1 MGERMKW
8 DMETIPK
15 EAFLELIRQGK
26 VVRTPASHGGVVH
39 EVLRFLERN
48 AATADAIA
56 DALKVPRKTVLNAIN
71 HLRQRHNKRII
82 RYYNPNDR
90 KYYYVLE
97 EEEERR

>member
-1 MGERMKW
+1 MERGIKG

-15 EAFLELIRQGK
+15 EAFLELVRQGK
-26 VVRTPASHGGVVH
+26 VIRTPASHGGVVH

-56 DALKVPRKTVLNAIN
+56 DALKVPRKTVMNAIN
-71 HLRQRHNKRII
+71 HLRNRYNKRII
-82 RYYNPNDR
+82 RFYNPNDR